1 MLNRKGFI
9 MMESILLFQIVVILI
24 MIISASIKGI
34 AHIKTTEIDYSK
46 DEECI
51 HEVFYKETENP

>member
-9 MMESILLFQIVVILI
+9 MMESILLFQITVILI
-24 MIISASIKGI
+24 MVISASIKGI
-34 AHIKTTEIDYSK
+34 THIKTTEIDYSN

-51 HEVFYKETENP
+51 REVFYKANE